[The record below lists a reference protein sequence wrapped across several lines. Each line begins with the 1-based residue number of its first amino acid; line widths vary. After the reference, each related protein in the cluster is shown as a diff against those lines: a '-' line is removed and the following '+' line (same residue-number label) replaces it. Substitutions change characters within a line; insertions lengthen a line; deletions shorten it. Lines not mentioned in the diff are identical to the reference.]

1 MIKIALNI
9 LKYFL
14 CIIKKVVK
22 LLKELIFLNYLLIN
36 AFENNINVLQNQK
49 IEKEVEKIVKIL
61 RYIFFLLTTITK
73 IIYIL
78 KKKHISE

>member
-1 MIKIALNI
+1 MKIALNI

-14 CIIKKVVK
+14 CIIQKVVK